1 MSTADAEREC
11 CQKTRAEWE
20 RKIGLYYSSF
30 PVIKDVPC
38 EKCRRVLQVRVF
50 EPPALSE

>member
-1 MSTADAEREC
+1 MSDADAERAC

-20 RKIGLYYSSF
+20 RRIQMYYSSF

-38 EKCRRVLQVRVF
+38 TTCRRVLKIRVF
-50 EPPALSE
+50 EPPALGE

>member
-1 MSTADAEREC
+1 MADDAAEKEC
-11 CQKTRAEWE
+11 CRRTRE
-20 RKIGLYYSSF
+20 RWLKRIRAYYTSF

-38 EKCRRVLQVRVF
+38 EKCRRVLQIRVF

>member
-1 MSTADAEREC
+1 MSTPDAEAEC
-11 CQKTRAEWE
+11 CQKTRTEWE

-38 EKCRRVLQVRVF
+38 EKCRRVLQIRVF